1 MRGTVNTDW
10 SYPHMRALP
19 TVAFVI
25 PLMFLAACGGEVKQ
39 TEAAD
44 SQTEAAATSE
54 TGPTGGALRLSVTP
68 DRPSAAY
75 LTLVGGEAP
84 KVLTGVSSP
93 DAERVELHETKREGD
108 MTMMGAVEQIE
119 VPAGGEVAMRPGG
132 LHLMLFGLS
141 EAARSAGSVTL
152 NLTYA
157 DGTSET
163 VIANTANLAA
173 LEGGAAGGA
182 DHGEDHGGDHSGDHS
197 GH

>member
-75 LTLVGGEAP
+75 LTLVGGDAP

-108 MTMMGAVEQIE
+108 ITMMGAVEQIE
-119 VPAGGEVAMRPGG
+119 VPAGGTVKFEPGG
-132 LHLMLFGLS
+132 LHVMAFDLDAKLV
-141 EAARSAGSVTL
+141 AGGTAEMTL
-152 NLTYA
+152 TFA
-157 DGTSET
+157 DGDKLSAPLKIESRT
-163 VIANTANLAA
+163 
-173 LEGGAAGGA
+173 GGDGMAGM
-182 DHGEDHGGDHSGDHS
+182 DHGEGMDHGS